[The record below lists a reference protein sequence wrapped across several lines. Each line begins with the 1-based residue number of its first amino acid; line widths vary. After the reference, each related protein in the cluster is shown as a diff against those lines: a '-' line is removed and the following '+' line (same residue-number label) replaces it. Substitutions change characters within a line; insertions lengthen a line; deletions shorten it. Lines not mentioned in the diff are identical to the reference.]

1 MATPTGSGSPGA
13 TKGPDGIKV
22 AALDVNVFNAAA
34 LPGGYIVVFKPAI
47 TGTDPDALAGI
58 LAHEVAHVKRRHVA
72 EALIRELGIGA
83 LIRMMAG
90 NIGANAEQ
98 LVALSYTRSNEAQAD
113 ADAIQ
118 MLRRANISPKP
129 TAALFQRLAKEH
141 EQHLP
146 TSAQFLES
154 HPLSA
159 GRAQRFAASFDP
171 KAHYQPALTRDQWDA
186 LFDICRPRKNAS

>member
-1 MATPTGSGSPGA
+1 
-13 TKGPDGIKV
+13 
-22 AALDVNVFNAAA
+22 
-34 LPGGYIVVFKPAI
+34 
-47 TGTDPDALAGI
+47 
-58 LAHEVAHVKRRHVA
+58 
-72 EALIRELGIGA
+72 
-83 LIRMMAG
+83 MAG

-118 MLRRANISPKP
+118 MLKRANISPKP

-171 KAHYQPALTRDQWDA
+171 KARYQPALSREQWNA
-186 LFDICRPRKNAS
+186 LFDICRSAKK